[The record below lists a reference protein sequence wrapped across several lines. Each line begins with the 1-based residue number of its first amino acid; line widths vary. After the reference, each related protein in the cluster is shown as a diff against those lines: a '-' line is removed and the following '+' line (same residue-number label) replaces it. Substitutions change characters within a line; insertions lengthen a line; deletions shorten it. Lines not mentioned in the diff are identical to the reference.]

1 MKNKQIVEF
10 NIDEM
15 VFGGESLNL
24 TEFDKKVT
32 MKGGIIGQKVKAVI
46 QKKRKDKI
54 QAKILEVTEKSYLE
68 TEDVCSKFG
77 RCGGCTI
84 LSVNYENQLK
94 LKAEQ
99 LLKLFH
105 KFGHTEIENIDV
117 VGSPIQK
124 EYKNKMEFTFGNEE
138 KDGDLL
144 IGLHR
149 KNSSMSIVNVE
160 DCKIID
166 EDYRKILK
174 TTGEY
179 FRKQGLPHYH
189 IMSHEGYLRHL
200 VIRKG
205 INTEELLINIVTTS
219 QIDFDLT
226 DYINILANIELNGNI
241 VGILHTLN
249 DSFSDTVTPEK
260 IEILYGRDYFY
271 DILLDK
277 KFKISPFS
285 FFQTNTKGAEVL
297 YKTAMNMIDGE
308 KNLIFDLYSGTGTIG
323 ISMSQRAKKVIGI
336 EIIEEAVEMA
346 KKNAVANNISN
357 VEFIA
362 GDVKEEVSKLS
373 DNPELII
380 LDPPRAGI
388 NPKALKDIIDF
399 NAREILYISCNP
411 KMLVQDLII
420 LKESGYDIKNV
431 KGMDMFPN
439 SYHVETVVLL
449 SRKTPDDTIEFD
461 LDLDELDITSAESK
475 ATYQEIKD
483 YVLKEFGLKV
493 STLYISQIK
502 RKCGIEVGEHYNIS
516 QKENQK
522 VPQCPK
528 EKEDAI
534 QAALEHFAMI

>member
-1 MKNKQIVEF
+1 MKNKQIIEF

-15 VFGGESLNL
+15 IFGGESLNI

-68 TEDVCSKFG
+68 TEDVCSNFG

-94 LKAEQ
+94 LKSEQ

-117 VGSPIQK
+117 VGSPMQQ

-144 IGLHR
+144 IGLHK
-149 KNSSMSIVNVE
+149 KNSSMSIVDVE

-336 EIIEEAVEMA
+336 EIIKEAVEMA
-346 KKNAVANNISN
+346 KKNAIANNISN

-399 NAREILYISCNP
+399 NAKEILYISCNP

-420 LKESGYDIKNV
+420 LKESGYEIKNV
-431 KGMDMFPN
+431 KGVDMFPN
-439 SYHVETVVLL
+439 SYHCETICYL
-449 SRKTPDDTIEFD
+449 S
-461 LDLDELDITSAESK
+461 
-475 ATYQEIKD
+475 
-483 YVLKEFGLKV
+483 LK
-493 STLYISQIK
+493 
-502 RKCGIEVGEHYNIS
+502 
-516 QKENQK
+516 
-522 VPQCPK
+522 
-528 EKEDAI
+528 
-534 QAALEHFAMI
+534 